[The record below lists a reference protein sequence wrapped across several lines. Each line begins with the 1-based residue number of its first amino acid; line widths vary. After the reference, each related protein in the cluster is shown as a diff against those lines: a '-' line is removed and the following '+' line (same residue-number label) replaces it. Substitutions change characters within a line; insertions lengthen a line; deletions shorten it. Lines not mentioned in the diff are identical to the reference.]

1 MIPEVSIL
9 DGMDGVWVGMGR
21 YRMDGHPRHT
31 FTGIS
36 QAPIRSAA
44 ARLTVVRAHGFSLNS
59 SQSESHIKSPK
70 PSNLTLF
77 MKYVKT
83 TTIPTQV
90 NVALLTTKA
99 A

>member
-36 QAPIRSAA
+36 QAPINLVISTISPLEALYLL
-44 ARLTVVRAHGFSLNS
+44 ARLGVWVRLGGPLR
-59 SQSESHIKSPK
+59 P
-70 PSNLTLF
+70 
-77 MKYVKT
+77 
-83 TTIPTQV
+83 
-90 NVALLTTKA
+90 
-99 A
+99 